1 MISAGNMTES
11 ITFVYTSVKPV
22 YMKLKH
28 LRNKSIDF
36 KRWDTCISESKNHLT
51 YAFSW
56 YLDAVSPDW
65 EALVSTD
72 YEYVM
77 PLPVKS
83 RYGFPYLV
91 QPLLTQQLGIFSRHD
106 INKEVVETFMKE
118 IPYFSYELNLNE
130 QNFYEKA
137 LIYPNF
143 ILDLNK
149 PYKDIFSAYSKN
161 CKRNIEKSN
170 TKSLRVQPNITKESF
185 LAFFFSV
192 DKHYLSPHQPILK
205 RLIEKGISEN
215 ALILYGVFSAE
226 NHLVAGLCLL
236 ESSNRLTYLLS
247 TSSAEGRKSS
257 AMFFLIDYLIH
268 KHAEKNYV
276 LDFEGSRVEGIAR
289 LYRGFGAKYHPYY
302 ILKRFRPSFLIRK

>member
-1 MISAGNMTES
+1 
-11 ITFVYTSVKPV
+11 
-22 YMKLKH
+22 MKLKH

-51 YAFSW
+51 YGFSW

-65 EALVSTD
+65 EALVSKD

-91 QPLLTQQLGIFSRHD
+91 QPLMTQQLGIFSKHD

-161 CKRNIEKSN
+161 CKRNVEKSN
-170 TKSLRVQPNITKESF
+170 SKNLRVQPNIPKESF
-185 LAFFFSV
+185 LSFFFSV

-205 RLIEKGISEN
+205 RLIEKGMSEN
-215 ALILYGVFSAE
+215 ALKLYGVFSAE

-236 ESSNRLTYLLS
+236 ESNSRLTYLLS
-247 TSSAEGRKSS
+247 TSNTEGRKSS
-257 AMFFLIDYLIH
+257 AMFFLIDYLIQ
-268 KHAEKNYV
+268 KHAEQDFV

>member
-1 MISAGNMTES
+1 
-11 ITFVYTSVKPV
+11 
-22 YMKLKH
+22 MKLKH
-28 LRNKSIDF
+28 LRNKSIDI
-36 KRWDTCISESKNHLT
+36 KRWDSCIAQSKNHLT

-56 YLDAVSPDW
+56 YLDVVSPDW

-91 QPLLTQQLGIFSRHD
+91 QPILTQQLGIFSIHE
-106 INKEVVETFMKE
+106 INKKVVEEFMKE

-130 QNFYEKA
+130 KNFYDKA

-149 PYKDIFSAYSKN
+149 PYEDIYAAYSKN
-161 CKRNIEKSN
+161 CKRNIEKSKAN
-170 TKSLRVQPNITKESF
+170 NLRIQQNITKESF
-185 LAFFFSV
+185 LSFYFSA
-192 DKHYLSPHQPILK
+192 DKHYLSPHQPVLK

-215 ALILYGVFSAE
+215 TLKLYGVFSSD
-226 NHLVAGLCLL
+226 NNLVAELCLL
-236 ESSNRLTYLLS
+236 ESNKRLTYLLPAS
-247 TSSAEGRKSS
+247 NAEGKKLS

-268 KHAEKNYV
+268 KNADKNYI
-276 LDFEGSRVEGIAR
+276 LDFEGSRIEGIAR
-289 LYRGFGAKYHPYY
+289 LYRGFGAKYHPYF

>member
-1 MISAGNMTES
+1 
-11 ITFVYTSVKPV
+11 
-22 YMKLKH
+22 MKLKH

-51 YAFSW
+51 YGFSW

-65 EALVSTD
+65 EALVSKD

-91 QPLLTQQLGIFSRHD
+91 QPLMTQQLGIFSKHD

-161 CKRNIEKSN
+161 CKRNVEKSN
-170 TKSLRVQPNITKESF
+170 SKNLRVQPNIPKENF
-185 LAFFFSV
+185 LSFFFSV

-205 RLIEKGISEN
+205 RLIEKGMSEN
-215 ALILYGVFSAE
+215 ALKLYGVFSAE

-236 ESSNRLTYLLS
+236 ESNSRLTYLLS
-247 TSSAEGRKSS
+247 TSNTEGRKSS
-257 AMFFLIDYLIH
+257 AMFFLIDYLIQ
-268 KHAEKNYV
+268 KHAEQDFV